1 MALTPKQR
9 RFVEAYTGNATEAA
23 RVAGYGGNDDVL
35 RSIGSENLAKPDI
48 AAAIKARETVVVDG
62 LIASRSERQAFWSSL
77 QRNTAIDLQHRLRA
91 SELLGKSEA
100 DFTERVEHSG
110 HVSLEQLVIGSLEP
124 QK

>member
-23 RVAGYGGNDDVL
+23 RVAGYAGDDATL
-35 RSIGSENLAKPDI
+35 GTCGHRLLKNAEIS
-48 AAAIKARETVVVDG
+48 AAIRGRQADEIQGIVATR
-62 LIASRSERQAFWSSL
+62 AERQAFWTGL